1 MSLAVCRTDVRLGGY
16 MNLKLATACAGPVL
30 ALAAAF
36 PSITSAAE
44 GGNTQYGLGSSQFYS
59 GGIPP
64 MRGLYG
70 LSVTG
75 YYSADRLNDG
85 NGDRVPLDFS
95 VRARTQTLRLL
106 GVTDQHI
113 LGGRV
118 WGQLVIPVVV
128 GLDVDAGPMSD
139 SRGGVG
145 DIVVSGGLTYYKG
158 SHSFV
163 LGIDTA
169 LPTGDWDR
177 NRLSNPGQNHVSIQ
191 PTFGYGYLNRADPK
205 WEFAASVRY
214 IVNLENSDTNYTSG
228 NELVVDYAVGY
239 HFGPVRA
246 AIVGYYLNQL
256 TDDDGPGVGPDGN
269 RGKGFA
275 IGPSLTYDLSPSTQL
290 SISYQKETMAE
301 NKAKGDNIMLHLS
314 AKF

>member
-1 MSLAVCRTDVRLGGY
+1 MTF
-16 MNLKLATACAGPVL
+16 KLATACAGSL
-30 ALAAAF
+30 IAF
-36 PSITSAAE
+36 ATVIPSIASAAE

-64 MRGLYG
+64 VRGVYA

-75 YYSADRLNDG
+75 YYSADQLNDG

-95 VRARTQTLRLL
+95 VSARTETLRLL
-106 GVTDQHI
+106 GVTDQHL

-118 WGQLVIPVVV
+118 WGQLVVPVVL
-128 GLDVDAGPMSD
+128 GLDVDVGPMSD
-139 SRGGVG
+139 SRGGLA
-145 DIVVSGGLTYYKG
+145 DIIVSGGLAWYKG
-158 SHSFV
+158 PHSFV
-163 LGIDTA
+163 LGVDTA

-177 NRLSNPGQNHVSIQ
+177 DRLANPGQNHASVQ
-191 PTFGYGYLNRADPK
+191 PTFGYGYLNRANPT
-205 WEFAASVRY
+205 WEFATSVRY
-214 IVNLENSDTNYTSG
+214 IVNLENSDTDYTSG

-239 HFGPVRA
+239 HFGPARVA
-246 AIVGYYLNQL
+246 LVGYYLNQV

-275 IGPSLTYDLSPSTQL
+275 IGPAFSYDLSPGTQV

-301 NKAKGDNIMLHLS
+301 NRAKGENIMLHV
-314 AKF
+314 AARF